1 MTNETIDQTTTP
13 DQTLNQTDFVPQ
25 RFINNLQAAF
35 IKVDNAVASFDPDQK
50 PIVDKNDRDNRQAF
64 EKISQLREEYANKA
78 IKNPTKKNQYFSD
91 FINKSNDLINKDNLI
106 AVDSSV
112 DSFKKFGDQ
121 RYQIFTSWVSL
132 QKDPSKINTQQIQN
146 FMENIIQPP
155 ISDDKEK
162 AEFLRSAKQ
171 SFAGIIIGN
180 QIRSDEKFMGVF
192 DEFLK
197 ARQEAE
203 KNAEPTGG
211 DWLDI
216 FLSFVFNKKQSSDL
230 KETLHQE
237 PRPDFEQ
244 NIATTTTDIQ
254 GLPPEARDLLDE
266 RGNFSKFTLGDMEML
281 DVEGVADKDPNYKFN
296 QLLIHNNALSSV
308 LMGSHSGIEPEKV
321 SLLYGDNG
329 GPEARHDWN
338 ATVGYKNQ
346 QGSNVATLIN
356 AHLNNGSGLVIAGNE
371 NGIKNPSFYLYK
383 QDQLTGLKQALSQ
396 EEIQNKVDFMEFLAQ
411 NNAKLDNLSEKEKE
425 KFQTEIGNFQK
436 DRKAY
441 LDALGSD
448 HIAFVSKKD
457 PKHLALVTEFGNGEV
472 SYTLKDYGKKQDKAL
487 DGETKTTLQGSL
499 KYDGVMFVD
508 YSNFKYTNVSKSPD
522 KGLGAT
528 NGVSHLEANFSKV
541 AVFNLPNLNNLAITN
556 YIRRDLEDKLWAKG
570 LSPQE
575 ANKLIKDF
583 LNSNKELVG
592 KVSNFNK
599 AVAEAKNTGNYDEV
613 KKAQKDLEKSLR
625 KRESLEKEVAK
636 KLESR
641 NDNKNRMEAKAQA
654 NSQKDKIFALINK
667 EASKEA
673 RAAAFDPNL
682 KGVRSELSDKLEN
695 INKNLK
701 DFGKSFDELKNGKNN
716 DFSKAEETLKALKD
730 SVKDLGINPEWIS
743 KIENLNA
750 ALNDFKNGKN
760 KDFSKVT
767 QAKSDLENSIKDV
780 IINQKITDKVDN
792 LNQAVSETKLTG
804 NFSKVE
810 QALAE
815 LKNLSLDLGKNSDLQ
830 FVRDGVRG
838 TLVGNGLSKTEAT
851 TLTKN
856 FSDIRKELSEKLFG
870 KSNNNN
876 NGLKNN
882 EEPIYAQVNK
892 KKAGQATSPEEPIY
906 AQVARKMSVKIDQL
920 NEAASAINRKIDRIN
935 KIASAGKGV
944 GGFSGAGQSAS
955 PEEPIYAQVAKK
967 VSAKIDQLNE
977 SASAIN
983 RKIDRINKIASAGK
997 GVGGFSGAGQSASP
1011 EEPIYAQVAKKVRA
1025 KIDQLN
1031 ESASAINRKMD
1042 RINKIASAGKG
1053 VGGFRGAGQSASPE
1067 EPIYA
1072 QVAKKVRAKIDQL
1085 NESAS
1090 AINRK
1095 MDRINK
1101 IASAGKG
1108 VGGFSGAGQSASPEE
1123 PLYAQVAKKVRAK
1136 IDQLNESA
1144 SAINRKIDRINKI
1157 ASAGKG
1163 VGGFRGAGQSASPE
1177 EPIYAQVAKKVSAKI
1192 DQLNESASAINRK
1205 MDRINKIAS
1214 AGKGVG
1220 GFSGAGQS
1228 ASPEEPLYAQ
1238 VAKKV
1243 SAKIDQLN
1251 ESASAIN
1258 RKIDR
1263 INKIA
1268 SAGKGVGGFSGA
1280 GQSASPEEPLY
1291 AQVAKKV
1298 RAKIDQLNES
1308 ASAINRK
1315 MDRINKIASA
1325 GKGVGGFRGAG
1336 QSASPEEPLYAQV
1349 AKKVSAKID
1358 QLNESASAINRK
1370 IDRINKIASAG
1381 KGVGGFRGAGQS
1393 ASPEEPLYAQVAKKV
1408 RAKID
1413 QLNESASAIN
1423 RKIDR
1428 INKIASAGKGVGG
1441 FRGAGQSASPE
1452 EPLYAQVAKKVRA
1465 KIDQLNE
1472 SASAINRKID
1482 RINKIASAG
1491 KGVGGFSGAGQSASP
1506 EEPLYAQVAKKVRA
1520 KIDQLNESASAINRK
1535 MDRINKIASAGKGV
1549 GGFRGAGQ
1557 SASPEEPLYAQVA
1570 KKVSAKIDQLNESAS
1585 AINRKMDRINK
1596 IASAGKGVGGFRGAG
1611 QSASPEE
1618 PIYAQVA
1625 KKVSAKIDQ
1634 LNESASAINRKMDR
1648 INKIASAGKGVGGF
1662 RGAGQSASP
1671 EEPLYAQV
1679 AKKVSAK
1686 IDQLNESASAINRK
1700 IDRIN
1705 KIASA
1710 GKGVGGF
1717 SGAGQSASPEEPI
1730 YAQVAKKVSAKI
1742 DQLNESASA
1751 INRKIDRINKI
1762 ASAGKGVGGF
1772 SGAGQSASPE
1782 PIYATID
1789 FDEANQAGFSLRR
1802 SAAVNDLSK
1811 VGLSREQELT
1821 RRIGDLN
1828 QAVSEAK
1835 AGHFDKLEQ
1844 KIDELKDST
1853 KKNALKLWVESAKQV
1868 PTGLQAKLDNYAT
1881 NSHTRINS
1889 NVQSG
1894 TINEKATGM
1903 LTQKN
1908 PEWLKLVNDK
1918 IVAHN
1923 VGSAHLSEYDK
1934 IGFNQKNMKDY
1945 SDSFKFSTKLNNA
1958 VKDIKSSFVQF
1969 LTNTFST
1976 GSYSLMK
1983 ANVEHGVKNTTKGG
1997 FQKS

>member
-1 MTNETIDQTTTP
+1 MTNETIDQTRTP
-13 DQTLNQTDFVPQ
+13 DQTPNQTDFVPQ
-25 RFINNLQAAF
+25 RFINNLQVAF
-35 IKVDNAVASFDPDQK
+35 LKVDSAVASFDPDQK

-112 DSFKKFGDQ
+112 ESFKKFGDQ

-132 QKDPSKINTQQIQN
+132 QKDPSQINTRQIRN

-192 DEFLK
+192 DESLK

-203 KNAEPTGG
+203 KNAEPAGG

-230 KETLHQE
+230 KETLNQE

-244 NIATTTTDIQ
+244 NLATTTTDIQ

-266 RGNFSKFTLGDMEML
+266 RGNFFKFTLGDVEML

-308 LMGSHSGIEPEKV
+308 LMGGHSNIEPEKV

-356 AHLNNGSGLVIAGNE
+356 AHLNNGNGLIIAGNE
-371 NGIKNPSFYLYK
+371 DGIKNPSFYLYK
-383 QDQLTGLKQALSQ
+383 EDQLTGLKQALSQ
-396 EEIQNKVDFMEFLAQ
+396 EEIQNKVNFMEFLAK

-425 KFQTEIGNFQK
+425 KFQTEIENFQK

-441 LDALGSD
+441 LDALGND

-457 PKHLALVTEFGNGEV
+457 PKHLALVTEFGNGEL

-499 KYDGVMFVD
+499 KYDGVMFVN
-508 YSNFKYTNVSKSPD
+508 YSNFKYTNASKSPNR
-522 KGLGAT
+522 GLGAT
-528 NGVSHLEANFSKV
+528 NGVSHLEANLSKV

-575 ANKLIKDF
+575 ASKLIKDF
-583 LNSNKELVG
+583 LNSNKEMVG

-625 KRESLEKEVAK
+625 KREHLEKEVAK

-654 NSQKDKIFALINK
+654 NSQKDKIFALINQ

-804 NFSKVE
+804 DFSKVE

-830 FVRDGVRG
+830 SVKNSVNG

-856 FSDIRKELSEKLFG
+856 FSDIRKELNEKLFG
-870 KSNNNN
+870 NSNNNN
-876 NGLKNN
+876 NGLKN
-882 EEPIYAQVNK
+882 EPIYAKVNK
-892 KKAGQATSPEEPIY
+892 KKAGQATSPEESIY
-906 AQVARKMSVKIDQL
+906 AQVAKKVSAKIDQF

-944 GGFSGAGQSAS
+944 GGFSGAG
-955 PEEPIYAQVAKK
+955 
-967 VSAKIDQLNE
+967 
-977 SASAIN
+977 
-983 RKIDRINKIASAGK
+983 R
-997 GVGGFSGAGQSASP
+997 
-1011 EEPIYAQVAKKVRA
+1011 
-1025 KIDQLN
+1025 
-1031 ESASAINRKMD
+1031 
-1042 RINKIASAGKG
+1042 
-1053 VGGFRGAGQSASPE
+1053 
-1067 EPIYA
+1067 
-1072 QVAKKVRAKIDQL
+1072 
-1085 NESAS
+1085 
-1090 AINRK
+1090 
-1095 MDRINK
+1095 
-1101 IASAGKG
+1101 
-1108 VGGFSGAGQSASPEE
+1108 
-1123 PLYAQVAKKVRAK
+1123 
-1136 IDQLNESA
+1136 
-1144 SAINRKIDRINKI
+1144 
-1157 ASAGKG
+1157 
-1163 VGGFRGAGQSASPE
+1163 
-1177 EPIYAQVAKKVSAKI
+1177 
-1192 DQLNESASAINRK
+1192 
-1205 MDRINKIAS
+1205 
-1214 AGKGVG
+1214 
-1220 GFSGAGQS
+1220 
-1228 ASPEEPLYAQ
+1228 
-1238 VAKKV
+1238 
-1243 SAKIDQLN
+1243 
-1251 ESASAIN
+1251 
-1258 RKIDR
+1258 
-1263 INKIA
+1263 
-1268 SAGKGVGGFSGA
+1268 
-1280 GQSASPEEPLY
+1280 
-1291 AQVAKKV
+1291 
-1298 RAKIDQLNES
+1298 
-1308 ASAINRK
+1308 
-1315 MDRINKIASA
+1315 
-1325 GKGVGGFRGAG
+1325 
-1336 QSASPEEPLYAQV
+1336 
-1349 AKKVSAKID
+1349 
-1358 QLNESASAINRK
+1358 
-1370 IDRINKIASAG
+1370 
-1381 KGVGGFRGAGQS
+1381 
-1393 ASPEEPLYAQVAKKV
+1393 
-1408 RAKID
+1408 
-1413 QLNESASAIN
+1413 
-1423 RKIDR
+1423 
-1428 INKIASAGKGVGG
+1428 
-1441 FRGAGQSASPE
+1441 
-1452 EPLYAQVAKKVRA
+1452 
-1465 KIDQLNE
+1465 
-1472 SASAINRKID
+1472 
-1482 RINKIASAG
+1482 
-1491 KGVGGFSGAGQSASP
+1491 
-1506 EEPLYAQVAKKVRA
+1506 
-1520 KIDQLNESASAINRK
+1520 
-1535 MDRINKIASAGKGV
+1535 
-1549 GGFRGAGQ
+1549 
-1557 SASPEEPLYAQVA
+1557 
-1570 KKVSAKIDQLNESAS
+1570 
-1585 AINRKMDRINK
+1585 
-1596 IASAGKGVGGFRGAG
+1596 
-1611 QSASPEE
+1611 
-1618 PIYAQVA
+1618 
-1625 KKVSAKIDQ
+1625 
-1634 LNESASAINRKMDR
+1634 
-1648 INKIASAGKGVGGF
+1648 
-1662 RGAGQSASP
+1662 
-1671 EEPLYAQV
+1671 
-1679 AKKVSAK
+1679 
-1686 IDQLNESASAINRK
+1686 
-1700 IDRIN
+1700 
-1705 KIASA
+1705 
-1710 GKGVGGF
+1710 
-1717 SGAGQSASPEEPI
+1717 
-1730 YAQVAKKVSAKI
+1730 
-1742 DQLNESASA
+1742 
-1751 INRKIDRINKI
+1751 
-1762 ASAGKGVGGF
+1762 
-1772 SGAGQSASPE
+1772 SASPE

-1789 FDEANQAGFSLRR
+1789 FDEANQAGFPLMR
-1802 SAAVNDLSK
+1802 STAVNDLSK
-1811 VGLSREQELT
+1811 VGLSREEELT

-1835 AGHFDKLEQ
+1835 TGHFGNLEQ

-1868 PTGLQAKLDNYAT
+1868 PTGLQAKLDNYTT

-1889 NVQSG
+1889 NVQDG

-1983 ANVEHGVKNTTKGG
+1983 ANVEHGVKNTTKSG

>member
-13 DQTLNQTDFVPQ
+13 DQTPNPTDFVPQ
-25 RFINNLQAAF
+25 RFINNLQVAF
-35 IKVDNAVASFDPDQK
+35 LKVDNAVASYDPDQK

-132 QKDPSKINTQQIQN
+132 QKDPSKINTQTIRN

-180 QIRSDEKFMGVF
+180 QIRSDQKFMGVF

-197 ARQEAE
+197 ERQEAE
-203 KNAEPTGG
+203 KNAEPAGG

-244 NIATTTTDIQ
+244 NLATTTTDIQ

-308 LMGSHSGIEPEKV
+308 LMGGHSSIEPEKV

-383 QDQLTGLKQALSQ
+383 EDQLTGLKQAMSQ
-396 EEIQNKVDFMEFLAQ
+396 EEIQNKVDFMEFLAR
-411 NNAKLDNLSEKEKE
+411 NNARLDNLSEKEKE
-425 KFQTEIGNFQK
+425 KFQTEIENFQK

-441 LDALGSD
+441 LDALGND
-448 HIAFVSKKD
+448 HVAFVSKKD
-457 PKHLALVTEFGNGEV
+457 QKHLALVTEFGNGEV

-487 DGETKTTLQGSL
+487 DGEVKTTLQGSL
-499 KYDGVMFVD
+499 KYDGVMFVN
-508 YSNFKYTNVSKSPD
+508 YSNFKYTNASKSPD
-522 KGLGAT
+522 KGVGAT

-556 YIRRDLEDKLWAKG
+556 HIRRDLEDKLWAKG

-575 ANKLIKDF
+575 ASKLIKDF
-583 LNSNKELVG
+583 LNSNKEMVG
-592 KVSNFNK
+592 KVANFNQ

-625 KRESLEKEVAK
+625 KREHLEKEVAK

-673 RAAAFDPNL
+673 RVAAFDTNL
-682 KGVRSELSDKLEN
+682 KGIRSELSDKLEN

-760 KDFSKVT
+760 NDFSKVT

-804 NFSKVE
+804 DFSKVE

-815 LKNLSLDLGKNSDLQ
+815 LKSLSLDQKNESFNVGKNSDLQ
-830 FVRDGVRG
+830 FVRDSVRG

-851 TLTKN
+851 KLSKN

-870 KSNNNN
+870 KSNS

-892 KKAGQATSPEEPIY
+892 KKAGQA
-906 AQVARKMSVKIDQL
+906 
-920 NEAASAINRKIDRIN
+920 
-935 KIASAGKGV
+935 
-944 GGFSGAGQSAS
+944 AS

-977 SASAIN
+977 ATSAIN
-983 RKIDRINKIASAGK
+983 RKIDRINRIASAGK
-997 GVGGFSGAGQSASP
+997 GVGGFSGAGRSASP
-1011 EEPIYAQVAKKVRA
+1011 E
-1025 KIDQLN
+1025 
-1031 ESASAINRKMD
+1031 
-1042 RINKIASAGKG
+1042 
-1053 VGGFRGAGQSASPE
+1053 
-1067 EPIYA
+1067 
-1072 QVAKKVRAKIDQL
+1072 
-1085 NESAS
+1085 
-1090 AINRK
+1090 
-1095 MDRINK
+1095 
-1101 IASAGKG
+1101 
-1108 VGGFSGAGQSASPEE
+1108 
-1123 PLYAQVAKKVRAK
+1123 
-1136 IDQLNESA
+1136 
-1144 SAINRKIDRINKI
+1144 
-1157 ASAGKG
+1157 
-1163 VGGFRGAGQSASPE
+1163 
-1177 EPIYAQVAKKVSAKI
+1177 
-1192 DQLNESASAINRK
+1192 
-1205 MDRINKIAS
+1205 
-1214 AGKGVG
+1214 
-1220 GFSGAGQS
+1220 
-1228 ASPEEPLYAQ
+1228 
-1238 VAKKV
+1238 
-1243 SAKIDQLN
+1243 
-1251 ESASAIN
+1251 
-1258 RKIDR
+1258 
-1263 INKIA
+1263 
-1268 SAGKGVGGFSGA
+1268 
-1280 GQSASPEEPLY
+1280 
-1291 AQVAKKV
+1291 
-1298 RAKIDQLNES
+1298 
-1308 ASAINRK
+1308 
-1315 MDRINKIASA
+1315 
-1325 GKGVGGFRGAG
+1325 
-1336 QSASPEEPLYAQV
+1336 
-1349 AKKVSAKID
+1349 
-1358 QLNESASAINRK
+1358 
-1370 IDRINKIASAG
+1370 
-1381 KGVGGFRGAGQS
+1381 
-1393 ASPEEPLYAQVAKKV
+1393 
-1408 RAKID
+1408 
-1413 QLNESASAIN
+1413 
-1423 RKIDR
+1423 
-1428 INKIASAGKGVGG
+1428 
-1441 FRGAGQSASPE
+1441 
-1452 EPLYAQVAKKVRA
+1452 
-1465 KIDQLNE
+1465 
-1472 SASAINRKID
+1472 
-1482 RINKIASAG
+1482 
-1491 KGVGGFSGAGQSASP
+1491 
-1506 EEPLYAQVAKKVRA
+1506 
-1520 KIDQLNESASAINRK
+1520 
-1535 MDRINKIASAGKGV
+1535 
-1549 GGFRGAGQ
+1549 
-1557 SASPEEPLYAQVA
+1557 
-1570 KKVSAKIDQLNESAS
+1570 
-1585 AINRKMDRINK
+1585 
-1596 IASAGKGVGGFRGAG
+1596 
-1611 QSASPEE
+1611 
-1618 PIYAQVA
+1618 
-1625 KKVSAKIDQ
+1625 
-1634 LNESASAINRKMDR
+1634 
-1648 INKIASAGKGVGGF
+1648 
-1662 RGAGQSASP
+1662 
-1671 EEPLYAQV
+1671 
-1679 AKKVSAK
+1679 
-1686 IDQLNESASAINRK
+1686 
-1700 IDRIN
+1700 
-1705 KIASA
+1705 
-1710 GKGVGGF
+1710 
-1717 SGAGQSASPEEPI
+1717 
-1730 YAQVAKKVSAKI
+1730 
-1742 DQLNESASA
+1742 
-1751 INRKIDRINKI
+1751 
-1762 ASAGKGVGGF
+1762 
-1772 SGAGQSASPE
+1772 E

-1802 SAAVNDLSK
+1802 STAVNDLSK

-1821 RRIGDLN
+1821 RRIGDLS

-1835 AGHFDKLEQ
+1835 IGRFGKLEQ

-1853 KKNALKLWVESAKQV
+1853 KKNALKLYAESAKQV

-1889 NVQSG
+1889 NVKNG
-1894 TINEKATGM
+1894 TINDKATGM

-1918 IVAHN
+1918 VVAHN
-1923 VGSAHLSEYDK
+1923 VGSAPLSEYDK

-1976 GSYSLMK
+1976 GAYSLAK
-1983 ANVEHGVKNTTKGG
+1983 ANAELGVKNINTKSG

>member
-13 DQTLNQTDFVPQ
+13 DQTLNPTDFVPQ
-25 RFINNLQAAF
+25 RFINNLQVAF
-35 IKVDNAVASFDPDQK
+35 LKVDSAVASYDPDQK

-78 IKNPTKKNQYFSD
+78 IKNPAKKNQYFSD

-106 AVDSSV
+106 AVNSSV

-132 QKDPSKINTQQIQN
+132 QKDPSQINTQRIRN

-180 QIRSDEKFMGVF
+180 QIRSDQKFMGVF
-192 DEFLK
+192 DESLK
-197 ARQEAE
+197 ERQEAE
-203 KNAEPTGG
+203 KNAEPAGG

-244 NIATTTTDIQ
+244 NLATTTTDIQ

-308 LMGSHSGIEPEKV
+308 LMGGHSSIEPEKV

-329 GPEARHDWN
+329 DPEARHDWN

-356 AHLNNGSGLVIAGNE
+356 AHLNNGSGLIIAGNE
-371 NGIKNPSFYLYK
+371 DGIKNPSFYLYK
-383 QDQLTGLKQALSQ
+383 EDQLTGLKQAMSQ
-396 EEIQNKVDFMEFLAQ
+396 EEIQNKVDFMEFLAR
-411 NNAKLDNLSEKEKE
+411 NNAKLDNLSEKEKG

-441 LDALGSD
+441 LDALGND
-448 HIAFVSKKD
+448 HVAFVSKKD
-457 PKHLALVTEFGNGEV
+457 NKHLALVTEFGNGEV

-487 DGETKTTLQGSL
+487 DGEVKTTLQGSL

-508 YSNFKYTNVSKSPD
+508 YSNFKYTNASKSPD
-522 KGLGAT
+522 KGVGAT

-592 KVSNFNK
+592 KVSNFNQ

-625 KRESLEKEVAK
+625 KREHLEKEVAK

-682 KGVRSELSDKLEN
+682 KGIRSELSDKLEN

-701 DFGKSFDELKNGKNN
+701 DFGKSFDELKNGTNK
-716 DFSKAEETLKALKD
+716 DFSKAEEMLKALKD

-760 KDFSKVT
+760 NDFSKVT

-780 IINQKITDKVDN
+780 IINQKITDKVEN

-804 NFSKVE
+804 DFSKVE

-815 LKNLSLDLGKNSDLQ
+815 LKNLSLDQKNESFNVGKNSDLQ
-830 FVRDGVRG
+830 KSVKNGVNG

-851 TLTKN
+851 NLTKN
-856 FSDIRKELSEKLFG
+856 FSDIRKELNEKLFG
-870 KSNNNN
+870 NSNNNN

-882 EEPIYAQVNK
+882 TEPIYAQVNK
-892 KKAGQATSPEEPIY
+892 KKTGQVASPEEPIY
-906 AQVARKMSVKIDQL
+906 AQVAKKVSAKIDQF
-920 NEAASAINRKIDRIN
+920 NEATSAINRKIDRIN

-944 GGFSGAGQSAS
+944 GGFSGAG
-955 PEEPIYAQVAKK
+955 
-967 VSAKIDQLNE
+967 
-977 SASAIN
+977 
-983 RKIDRINKIASAGK
+983 R
-997 GVGGFSGAGQSASP
+997 
-1011 EEPIYAQVAKKVRA
+1011 
-1025 KIDQLN
+1025 
-1031 ESASAINRKMD
+1031 
-1042 RINKIASAGKG
+1042 
-1053 VGGFRGAGQSASPE
+1053 
-1067 EPIYA
+1067 
-1072 QVAKKVRAKIDQL
+1072 
-1085 NESAS
+1085 
-1090 AINRK
+1090 
-1095 MDRINK
+1095 
-1101 IASAGKG
+1101 
-1108 VGGFSGAGQSASPEE
+1108 
-1123 PLYAQVAKKVRAK
+1123 
-1136 IDQLNESA
+1136 
-1144 SAINRKIDRINKI
+1144 
-1157 ASAGKG
+1157 
-1163 VGGFRGAGQSASPE
+1163 
-1177 EPIYAQVAKKVSAKI
+1177 
-1192 DQLNESASAINRK
+1192 
-1205 MDRINKIAS
+1205 
-1214 AGKGVG
+1214 
-1220 GFSGAGQS
+1220 
-1228 ASPEEPLYAQ
+1228 
-1238 VAKKV
+1238 
-1243 SAKIDQLN
+1243 
-1251 ESASAIN
+1251 
-1258 RKIDR
+1258 
-1263 INKIA
+1263 
-1268 SAGKGVGGFSGA
+1268 
-1280 GQSASPEEPLY
+1280 
-1291 AQVAKKV
+1291 
-1298 RAKIDQLNES
+1298 
-1308 ASAINRK
+1308 
-1315 MDRINKIASA
+1315 
-1325 GKGVGGFRGAG
+1325 
-1336 QSASPEEPLYAQV
+1336 
-1349 AKKVSAKID
+1349 
-1358 QLNESASAINRK
+1358 
-1370 IDRINKIASAG
+1370 
-1381 KGVGGFRGAGQS
+1381 
-1393 ASPEEPLYAQVAKKV
+1393 
-1408 RAKID
+1408 
-1413 QLNESASAIN
+1413 
-1423 RKIDR
+1423 
-1428 INKIASAGKGVGG
+1428 
-1441 FRGAGQSASPE
+1441 
-1452 EPLYAQVAKKVRA
+1452 
-1465 KIDQLNE
+1465 
-1472 SASAINRKID
+1472 
-1482 RINKIASAG
+1482 
-1491 KGVGGFSGAGQSASP
+1491 
-1506 EEPLYAQVAKKVRA
+1506 
-1520 KIDQLNESASAINRK
+1520 
-1535 MDRINKIASAGKGV
+1535 
-1549 GGFRGAGQ
+1549 
-1557 SASPEEPLYAQVA
+1557 
-1570 KKVSAKIDQLNESAS
+1570 
-1585 AINRKMDRINK
+1585 
-1596 IASAGKGVGGFRGAG
+1596 
-1611 QSASPEE
+1611 
-1618 PIYAQVA
+1618 
-1625 KKVSAKIDQ
+1625 
-1634 LNESASAINRKMDR
+1634 
-1648 INKIASAGKGVGGF
+1648 
-1662 RGAGQSASP
+1662 
-1671 EEPLYAQV
+1671 
-1679 AKKVSAK
+1679 
-1686 IDQLNESASAINRK
+1686 
-1700 IDRIN
+1700 
-1705 KIASA
+1705 
-1710 GKGVGGF
+1710 
-1717 SGAGQSASPEEPI
+1717 
-1730 YAQVAKKVSAKI
+1730 
-1742 DQLNESASA
+1742 
-1751 INRKIDRINKI
+1751 
-1762 ASAGKGVGGF
+1762 
-1772 SGAGQSASPE
+1772 SASPE

-1789 FDEANQAGFSLRR
+1789 FDEANQAGFPLKRY
-1802 SAAVNDLSK
+1802 AGVNDLSK

-1835 AGHFDKLEQ
+1835 TGHFGNLEQ

-1889 NVQSG
+1889 NIQNG
-1894 TINEKATGM
+1894 TINERATGM

-1945 SDSFKFSTKLNNA
+1945 SDSFKFSIKLNNA

-1976 GSYSLMK
+1976 GSYNLMK
-1983 ANVEHGVKNTTKGG
+1983 ANAELGVKNINTKSG

>member
-13 DQTLNQTDFVPQ
+13 DQTLNPTDFVPQ
-25 RFINNLQAAF
+25 RFINNLQVAF
-35 IKVDNAVASFDPDQK
+35 LKVDSAVALFDPDQK

-132 QKDPSKINTQQIQN
+132 QKDPSKINTQQIRN

-192 DEFLK
+192 DESLK
-197 ARQEAE
+197 ERQEAE
-203 KNAEPTGG
+203 KNAEPAGG

-281 DVEGVADKDPNYKFN
+281 DVEGVADNDPNYKFN

-308 LMGSHSGIEPEKV
+308 LMGSHSNIEPEKV

-346 QGSNVATLIN
+346 QGNNVATLIN
-356 AHLNNGSGLVIAGNE
+356 AHLRNGSGLVIAGNE
-371 NGIKNPSFYLYK
+371 DGIKNPSFYLYK

-411 NNAKLDNLSEKEKE
+411 NNAKLDDLSKEEKE
-425 KFQTEIGNFQK
+425 KFQTEIENFQK

-441 LDALGSD
+441 LDALGND

-457 PKHLALVTEFGNGEV
+457 PKHLALVTEFGNGEL

-487 DGETKTTLQGSL
+487 DGETKTTLQGNL
-499 KYDGVMFVD
+499 KYDGVMFVN
-508 YSNFKYTNVSKSPD
+508 YSNFKYTNASKSPD
-522 KGLGAT
+522 KGVGTT
-528 NGVSHLEANFSKV
+528 NGVSHLEANLSKV

-556 YIRRDLEDKLWAKG
+556 YIRRDLEDKLRAKG

-592 KVSNFNK
+592 KVSNLNK

-613 KKAQKDLEKSLR
+613 KKAQKDLEKSIR
-625 KRESLEKEVAK
+625 KREHLEKEVAK
-636 KLESR
+636 NLESR

-654 NSQKDKIFALINK
+654 NSQKDKIFVLINQ

-682 KGVRSELSDKLEN
+682 KGIRSELSDKLEN

-701 DFGKSFDELKNGKNN
+701 DFNKSFDELKNGNNN

-767 QAKSDLENSIKDV
+767 QAKSDFENSIKDV
-780 IINQKITDKVDN
+780 SINQKITDKVDN
-792 LNQAVSETKLTG
+792 LNQAVSEAKLTG
-804 NFSKVE
+804 DFSKVE
-810 QALAE
+810 QVLAE
-815 LKNLSLDLGKNSDLQ
+815 LKNLSLDQIGKNSDLQ
-830 FVRDGVRG
+830 SVRDSVRG

-851 TLTKN
+851 KLSKN
-856 FSDIRKELSEKLFG
+856 FSDIRKELNEKLFG
-870 KSNNNN
+870 NSNNNN

-892 KKAGQATSPEEPIY
+892 KKTGQAAGPEEPIY
-906 AQVARKMSVKIDQL
+906 AQV
-920 NEAASAINRKIDRIN
+920 N
-935 KIASAGKGV
+935 KKK
-944 GGFSGAGQSAS
+944 AGQAAS
-955 PEEPIYAQVAKK
+955 PEEPIYTQVAKK
-967 VSAKIDQLNE
+967 VNARIDRLNKIASTINGKIDQLN
-977 SASAIN
+977 
-983 RKIDRINKIASAGK
+983 RT
-997 GVGGFSGAGQSASP
+997 
-1011 EEPIYAQVAKKVRA
+1011 
-1025 KIDQLN
+1025 
-1031 ESASAINRKMD
+1031 
-1042 RINKIASAGKG
+1042 
-1053 VGGFRGAGQSASPE
+1053 
-1067 EPIYA
+1067 
-1072 QVAKKVRAKIDQL
+1072 
-1085 NESAS
+1085 
-1090 AINRK
+1090 
-1095 MDRINK
+1095 
-1101 IASAGKG
+1101 
-1108 VGGFSGAGQSASPEE
+1108 
-1123 PLYAQVAKKVRAK
+1123 
-1136 IDQLNESA
+1136 
-1144 SAINRKIDRINKI
+1144 
-1157 ASAGKG
+1157 
-1163 VGGFRGAGQSASPE
+1163 
-1177 EPIYAQVAKKVSAKI
+1177 
-1192 DQLNESASAINRK
+1192 
-1205 MDRINKIAS
+1205 
-1214 AGKGVG
+1214 
-1220 GFSGAGQS
+1220 
-1228 ASPEEPLYAQ
+1228 
-1238 VAKKV
+1238 
-1243 SAKIDQLN
+1243 
-1251 ESASAIN
+1251 
-1258 RKIDR
+1258 
-1263 INKIA
+1263 
-1268 SAGKGVGGFSGA
+1268 
-1280 GQSASPEEPLY
+1280 
-1291 AQVAKKV
+1291 
-1298 RAKIDQLNES
+1298 
-1308 ASAINRK
+1308 
-1315 MDRINKIASA
+1315 
-1325 GKGVGGFRGAG
+1325 
-1336 QSASPEEPLYAQV
+1336 
-1349 AKKVSAKID
+1349 
-1358 QLNESASAINRK
+1358 
-1370 IDRINKIASAG
+1370 
-1381 KGVGGFRGAGQS
+1381 
-1393 ASPEEPLYAQVAKKV
+1393 
-1408 RAKID
+1408 
-1413 QLNESASAIN
+1413 
-1423 RKIDR
+1423 
-1428 INKIASAGKGVGG
+1428 
-1441 FRGAGQSASPE
+1441 
-1452 EPLYAQVAKKVRA
+1452 
-1465 KIDQLNE
+1465 
-1472 SASAINRKID
+1472 
-1482 RINKIASAG
+1482 
-1491 KGVGGFSGAGQSASP
+1491 
-1506 EEPLYAQVAKKVRA
+1506 
-1520 KIDQLNESASAINRK
+1520 
-1535 MDRINKIASAGKGV
+1535 
-1549 GGFRGAGQ
+1549 
-1557 SASPEEPLYAQVA
+1557 
-1570 KKVSAKIDQLNESAS
+1570 
-1585 AINRKMDRINK
+1585 
-1596 IASAGKGVGGFRGAG
+1596 
-1611 QSASPEE
+1611 
-1618 PIYAQVA
+1618 
-1625 KKVSAKIDQ
+1625 
-1634 LNESASAINRKMDR
+1634 
-1648 INKIASAGKGVGGF
+1648 
-1662 RGAGQSASP
+1662 
-1671 EEPLYAQV
+1671 
-1679 AKKVSAK
+1679 
-1686 IDQLNESASAINRK
+1686 
-1700 IDRIN
+1700 
-1705 KIASA
+1705 
-1710 GKGVGGF
+1710 
-1717 SGAGQSASPEEPI
+1717 
-1730 YAQVAKKVSAKI
+1730 
-1742 DQLNESASA
+1742 
-1751 INRKIDRINKI
+1751 

-1789 FDEANQAGFSLRR
+1789 FDEANQAGFPLRKY
-1802 SAAVNDLSK
+1802 AGVDDLSK

-1828 QAVSEAK
+1828 QAVSKAK
-1835 AGHFDKLEQ
+1835 TGHFDNLEQ

-1853 KKNALKLWVESAKQV
+1853 KKNAVSLWVESAKQV

-1889 NVQSG
+1889 NVKNG
-1894 TINEKATGM
+1894 AVNEKATGM

-1923 VGSAHLSEYDK
+1923 VGSIPLSDYDK

-1969 LTNTFST
+1969 LTNTFSQ
-1976 GSYSLMK
+1976 GSYSLAK
-1983 ANVEHGVKNTTKGG
+1983 ANAELGVKNINTKSG

>member
-13 DQTLNQTDFVPQ
+13 DQTLNPTDFVPQ
-25 RFINNLQAAF
+25 RFINNLQVAF
-35 IKVDNAVASFDPDQK
+35 LKVDSAVASFDPDQK
-50 PIVDKNDRDNRQAF
+50 PIVDKNDKDNRQAF

-78 IKNPTKKNQYFSD
+78 IKNPAKKNQYFSD

-132 QKDPSKINTQQIQN
+132 QKDPSEINTRQIRN

-180 QIRSDEKFMGVF
+180 QIRSDQKFMGVF
-192 DEFLK
+192 DESLK
-197 ARQEAE
+197 ERQEAE
-203 KNAEPTGG
+203 KNAEPAG
-211 DWLDI
+211 DWFDI

-308 LMGSHSGIEPEKV
+308 LMGGHSSIEPEKV

-329 GPEARHDWN
+329 GPESRHDWN
-338 ATVGYKNQ
+338 ATVGYKDQ

-356 AHLNNGSGLVIAGNE
+356 AHLNNGSGLIIAGNE
-371 NGIKNPSFYLYK
+371 DGIKNPSFYLYK
-383 QDQLTGLKQALSQ
+383 EDQLTGLKQAMSQ

-425 KFQTEIGNFQK
+425 KFQTEIEYFQK

-441 LDALGSD
+441 LDALGND

-487 DGETKTTLQGSL
+487 DGEVKTTLQGSL

-508 YSNFKYTNVSKSPD
+508 YSNFKYTNASKSPD
-522 KGLGAT
+522 KGVSTT

-570 LSPQE
+570 LSSQE

-583 LNSNKELVG
+583 LNSNKEMVG

-625 KRESLEKEVAK
+625 KREHLEKEVAK

-654 NSQKDKIFALINK
+654 NSQKDKIFALINQ

-716 DFSKAEETLKALKD
+716 DFSKAEETLKTLKD

-780 IINQKITDKVDN
+780 IINQKITDKVEN

-804 NFSKVE
+804 DFSKVE
-810 QALAE
+810 QVLAE
-815 LKNLSLDLGKNSDLQ
+815 LKSLSLDQKNESFNVGKNSDLQ
-830 FVRDGVRG
+830 SVRDSVRG

-851 TLTKN
+851 KLSKN

-870 KSNNNN
+870 KSNS

-892 KKAGQATSPEEPIY
+892 KKAGQVASPEEPIY
-906 AQVARKMSVKIDQL
+906 AQVAKKVSAKIDQL
-920 NEAASAINRKIDRIN
+920 NEATSAINRKIDRIN

-944 GGFSGAGQSAS
+944 GGFSGTG
-955 PEEPIYAQVAKK
+955 
-967 VSAKIDQLNE
+967 
-977 SASAIN
+977 
-983 RKIDRINKIASAGK
+983 R
-997 GVGGFSGAGQSASP
+997 
-1011 EEPIYAQVAKKVRA
+1011 
-1025 KIDQLN
+1025 
-1031 ESASAINRKMD
+1031 
-1042 RINKIASAGKG
+1042 
-1053 VGGFRGAGQSASPE
+1053 
-1067 EPIYA
+1067 
-1072 QVAKKVRAKIDQL
+1072 
-1085 NESAS
+1085 
-1090 AINRK
+1090 
-1095 MDRINK
+1095 
-1101 IASAGKG
+1101 
-1108 VGGFSGAGQSASPEE
+1108 
-1123 PLYAQVAKKVRAK
+1123 
-1136 IDQLNESA
+1136 
-1144 SAINRKIDRINKI
+1144 
-1157 ASAGKG
+1157 
-1163 VGGFRGAGQSASPE
+1163 
-1177 EPIYAQVAKKVSAKI
+1177 
-1192 DQLNESASAINRK
+1192 
-1205 MDRINKIAS
+1205 
-1214 AGKGVG
+1214 
-1220 GFSGAGQS
+1220 
-1228 ASPEEPLYAQ
+1228 
-1238 VAKKV
+1238 
-1243 SAKIDQLN
+1243 
-1251 ESASAIN
+1251 
-1258 RKIDR
+1258 
-1263 INKIA
+1263 
-1268 SAGKGVGGFSGA
+1268 
-1280 GQSASPEEPLY
+1280 
-1291 AQVAKKV
+1291 
-1298 RAKIDQLNES
+1298 
-1308 ASAINRK
+1308 
-1315 MDRINKIASA
+1315 
-1325 GKGVGGFRGAG
+1325 
-1336 QSASPEEPLYAQV
+1336 
-1349 AKKVSAKID
+1349 
-1358 QLNESASAINRK
+1358 
-1370 IDRINKIASAG
+1370 
-1381 KGVGGFRGAGQS
+1381 
-1393 ASPEEPLYAQVAKKV
+1393 
-1408 RAKID
+1408 
-1413 QLNESASAIN
+1413 
-1423 RKIDR
+1423 
-1428 INKIASAGKGVGG
+1428 
-1441 FRGAGQSASPE
+1441 
-1452 EPLYAQVAKKVRA
+1452 
-1465 KIDQLNE
+1465 
-1472 SASAINRKID
+1472 
-1482 RINKIASAG
+1482 
-1491 KGVGGFSGAGQSASP
+1491 
-1506 EEPLYAQVAKKVRA
+1506 
-1520 KIDQLNESASAINRK
+1520 
-1535 MDRINKIASAGKGV
+1535 
-1549 GGFRGAGQ
+1549 
-1557 SASPEEPLYAQVA
+1557 
-1570 KKVSAKIDQLNESAS
+1570 
-1585 AINRKMDRINK
+1585 
-1596 IASAGKGVGGFRGAG
+1596 
-1611 QSASPEE
+1611 
-1618 PIYAQVA
+1618 
-1625 KKVSAKIDQ
+1625 
-1634 LNESASAINRKMDR
+1634 
-1648 INKIASAGKGVGGF
+1648 
-1662 RGAGQSASP
+1662 
-1671 EEPLYAQV
+1671 
-1679 AKKVSAK
+1679 
-1686 IDQLNESASAINRK
+1686 
-1700 IDRIN
+1700 
-1705 KIASA
+1705 
-1710 GKGVGGF
+1710 
-1717 SGAGQSASPEEPI
+1717 
-1730 YAQVAKKVSAKI
+1730 
-1742 DQLNESASA
+1742 
-1751 INRKIDRINKI
+1751 
-1762 ASAGKGVGGF
+1762 
-1772 SGAGQSASPE
+1772 SASPE

-1789 FDEANQAGFSLRR
+1789 FDEANQAGFPLKRY
-1802 SAAVNDLSK
+1802 AGVNDLSK

-1835 AGHFDKLEQ
+1835 TGHFGKLEQ

-1853 KKNALKLWVESAKQV
+1853 KKNAVKLWVESAKQV

-1889 NVQSG
+1889 NVQNG
-1894 TINEKATGM
+1894 GINEKATGM

-1908 PEWLKLVNDK
+1908 PEWLKLVNNK

-1976 GSYSLMK
+1976 GAYSLAK
-1983 ANVEHGVKNTTKGG
+1983 ANAELGVKNINTKSG

>member
-13 DQTLNQTDFVPQ
+13 DQTLNPTDFVPQ
-25 RFINNLQAAF
+25 RFINNLQVAF
-35 IKVDNAVASFDPDQK
+35 LKVDNAVASFDPDQK

-78 IKNPTKKNQYFSD
+78 IKNPAKKNQYFSD

-132 QKDPSKINTQQIQN
+132 QKDPSKINTQQIRN

-180 QIRSDEKFMGVF
+180 QIRSDQKFMGVF
-192 DEFLK
+192 DESLK
-197 ARQEAE
+197 ERQEAE
-203 KNAEPTGG
+203 KNAEPAG

-244 NIATTTTDIQ
+244 NLATTTTDIQ

-308 LMGSHSGIEPEKV
+308 LMGGHSSIEPEKV

-356 AHLNNGSGLVIAGNE
+356 AHLYNGSGLVIAGNE
-371 NGIKNPSFYLYK
+371 DGIKNPSFYLYK
-383 QDQLTGLKQALSQ
+383 EDQLTGLKQAMSQ
-396 EEIQNKVDFMEFLAQ
+396 EEIQNKVDFMEFLAR

-425 KFQTEIGNFQK
+425 KFQTEIENFQK

-441 LDALGSD
+441 LDALDND
-448 HIAFVSKKD
+448 HVAFVSKKD
-457 PKHLALVTEFGNGEV
+457 NKHLALVTEFGNGEV

-508 YSNFKYTNVSKSPD
+508 YSNFKYTNASKSPD
-522 KGLGAT
+522 KGVSAT

-570 LSPQE
+570 LSSQE

-583 LNSNKELVG
+583 LNSNKELLG
-592 KVSNFNK
+592 KVSNFNQ

-625 KRESLEKEVAK
+625 KREHLEKEVTK

-641 NDNKNRMEAKAQA
+641 NDSKNRMEAKAQA

-682 KGVRSELSDKLEN
+682 KGIRSELSDKLEN

-730 SVKDLGINPEWIS
+730 SMKDLGINPEWIS

-760 KDFSKVT
+760 KDFSKVI

-792 LNQAVSETKLTG
+792 LNQAVSETRLTG
-804 NFSKVE
+804 DFSKVE

-815 LKNLSLDLGKNSDLQ
+815 LKNLSLDQKNESFNVGKNSDLQ
-830 FVRDGVRG
+830 SVRDSVRG

-851 TLTKN
+851 KLSKN
-856 FSDIRKELSEKLFG
+856 FSDIRKELNEKLFG
-870 KSNNNN
+870 KSNNNS

-892 KKAGQATSPEEPIY
+892 KKTGQ
-906 AQVARKMSVKIDQL
+906 V
-920 NEAASAINRKIDRIN
+920 
-935 KIASAGKGV
+935 
-944 GGFSGAGQSAS
+944 AS

-967 VSAKIDQLNE
+967 VSAKIDQLNK
-977 SASAIN
+977 ATSAIN

-997 GVGGFSGAGQSASP
+997 GVGNFG
-1011 EEPIYAQVAKKVRA
+1011 
-1025 KIDQLN
+1025 
-1031 ESASAINRKMD
+1031 
-1042 RINKIASAGKG
+1042 
-1053 VGGFRGAGQSASPE
+1053 
-1067 EPIYA
+1067 
-1072 QVAKKVRAKIDQL
+1072 
-1085 NESAS
+1085 
-1090 AINRK
+1090 
-1095 MDRINK
+1095 
-1101 IASAGKG
+1101 
-1108 VGGFSGAGQSASPEE
+1108 
-1123 PLYAQVAKKVRAK
+1123 
-1136 IDQLNESA
+1136 
-1144 SAINRKIDRINKI
+1144 
-1157 ASAGKG
+1157 
-1163 VGGFRGAGQSASPE
+1163 
-1177 EPIYAQVAKKVSAKI
+1177 
-1192 DQLNESASAINRK
+1192 
-1205 MDRINKIAS
+1205 
-1214 AGKGVG
+1214 
-1220 GFSGAGQS
+1220 
-1228 ASPEEPLYAQ
+1228 
-1238 VAKKV
+1238 
-1243 SAKIDQLN
+1243 
-1251 ESASAIN
+1251 
-1258 RKIDR
+1258 
-1263 INKIA
+1263 
-1268 SAGKGVGGFSGA
+1268 
-1280 GQSASPEEPLY
+1280 
-1291 AQVAKKV
+1291 
-1298 RAKIDQLNES
+1298 
-1308 ASAINRK
+1308 
-1315 MDRINKIASA
+1315 
-1325 GKGVGGFRGAG
+1325 
-1336 QSASPEEPLYAQV
+1336 
-1349 AKKVSAKID
+1349 
-1358 QLNESASAINRK
+1358 
-1370 IDRINKIASAG
+1370 
-1381 KGVGGFRGAGQS
+1381 
-1393 ASPEEPLYAQVAKKV
+1393 
-1408 RAKID
+1408 
-1413 QLNESASAIN
+1413 
-1423 RKIDR
+1423 
-1428 INKIASAGKGVGG
+1428 
-1441 FRGAGQSASPE
+1441 
-1452 EPLYAQVAKKVRA
+1452 
-1465 KIDQLNE
+1465 
-1472 SASAINRKID
+1472 
-1482 RINKIASAG
+1482 
-1491 KGVGGFSGAGQSASP
+1491 
-1506 EEPLYAQVAKKVRA
+1506 
-1520 KIDQLNESASAINRK
+1520 
-1535 MDRINKIASAGKGV
+1535 
-1549 GGFRGAGQ
+1549 
-1557 SASPEEPLYAQVA
+1557 
-1570 KKVSAKIDQLNESAS
+1570 
-1585 AINRKMDRINK
+1585 
-1596 IASAGKGVGGFRGAG
+1596 
-1611 QSASPEE
+1611 
-1618 PIYAQVA
+1618 
-1625 KKVSAKIDQ
+1625 
-1634 LNESASAINRKMDR
+1634 
-1648 INKIASAGKGVGGF
+1648 
-1662 RGAGQSASP
+1662 
-1671 EEPLYAQV
+1671 
-1679 AKKVSAK
+1679 
-1686 IDQLNESASAINRK
+1686 
-1700 IDRIN
+1700 
-1705 KIASA
+1705 
-1710 GKGVGGF
+1710 
-1717 SGAGQSASPEEPI
+1717 
-1730 YAQVAKKVSAKI
+1730 
-1742 DQLNESASA
+1742 
-1751 INRKIDRINKI
+1751 
-1762 ASAGKGVGGF
+1762 
-1772 SGAGQSASPE
+1772 GAGQSASPE

-1789 FDEANQAGFSLRR
+1789 FDEANQAGFPLRR
-1802 SAAVNDLSK
+1802 YAGVDDLSK

-1835 AGHFDKLEQ
+1835 TGHFGKLEQ

-1853 KKNALKLWVESAKQV
+1853 KKNAVKLWVESAKQV
-1868 PTGLQAKLDNYAT
+1868 PTSLQAKLDNYAT

-1889 NVQSG
+1889 NVKNG
-1894 TINEKATGM
+1894 AINEKATGM

-1923 VGSAHLSEYDK
+1923 VGSANLSEYDK

-1958 VKDIKSSFVQF
+1958 VKDIKSNFVQF

-1976 GSYSLMK
+1976 GAYSLAK
-1983 ANVEHGVKNTTKGG
+1983 ANAELGVKNTNTKGG

>member
-1 MTNETIDQTTTP
+1 MTNETIDQTTTS
-13 DQTLNQTDFVPQ
+13 DQTLNPTDFVPQ
-25 RFINNLQAAF
+25 RFINNLQVAF
-35 IKVDNAVASFDPDQK
+35 LKVDSAVASFDPDQK
-50 PIVDKNDRDNRQAF
+50 PIVDKNDKDNRQAF

-106 AVDSSV
+106 ATDSSV
-112 DSFKKFGDQ
+112 ESFKKFGDQ

-132 QKDPSKINTQQIQN
+132 QKDPSKIDTQQIRD

-192 DEFLK
+192 DESLK

-203 KNAEPTGG
+203 KNEEPAGG

-281 DVEGVADKDPNYKFN
+281 DTEGVADIDPNYKFN

-308 LMGSHSGIEPEKV
+308 LMGSHNGIEPEKV

-346 QGSNVATLIN
+346 QGNNVATLIN

-371 NGIKNPSFYLYK
+371 EGIKNPSFYLYK

-396 EEIQNKVDFMEFLAQ
+396 EEIQNKVDFMEFLAK

-441 LDALGSD
+441 LDALGND

-499 KYDGVMFVD
+499 KYDGVMFVN
-508 YSNFKYTNVSKSPD
+508 YSNFKYTNASKSPD
-522 KGLGAT
+522 KGVGTT
-528 NGVSHLEANFSKV
+528 NGVSHLEANLSKV
-541 AVFNLPNLNNLAITN
+541 AVFNLPNLNNLAITS
-556 YIRRDLEDKLWAKG
+556 YIRRDLEDKLLAKG

-592 KVSNFNK
+592 KVSNLNK

-613 KKAQKDLEKSLR
+613 KKAQKDLEKSIR
-625 KRESLEKEVAK
+625 KREHLEKEVAK

-641 NDNKNRMEAKAQA
+641 NENKNRMEAKAQA
-654 NSQKDKIFALINK
+654 NSQKDKIFALINQ

-682 KGVRSELSDKLEN
+682 KGIRSELSDKLEN

-701 DFGKSFDELKNGKNN
+701 DFNKSFDELKNGNN
-716 DFSKAEETLKALKD
+716 KDFSKAEETLKTLKD
-730 SVKDLGINPEWIS
+730 SMKDLGINPEWIS

-780 IINQKITDKVDN
+780 SINQKITDKVDN
-792 LNQAVSETKLTG
+792 LNQAVSEAKLTG
-804 NFSKVE
+804 DFSRVE
-810 QALAE
+810 QVLAE

-830 FVRDGVRG
+830 SVRDSVRG
-838 TLVGNGLSKTEAT
+838 ALVGNGLSQTEAT
-851 TLTKN
+851 KLSKN
-856 FSDIRKELSEKLFG
+856 FSEIRKELNEKLFG
-870 KSNNNN
+870 NSNNNN
-876 NGLKNN
+876 NGLKN
-882 EEPIYAQVNK
+882 EPIYAQVNK
-892 KKAGQATSPEEPIY
+892 KKAGQA
-906 AQVARKMSVKIDQL
+906 
-920 NEAASAINRKIDRIN
+920 
-935 KIASAGKGV
+935 
-944 GGFSGAGQSAS
+944 AS

-977 SASAIN
+977 ATSKIN

-997 GVGGFSGAGQSASP
+997 GVGG
-1011 EEPIYAQVAKKVRA
+1011 
-1025 KIDQLN
+1025 L
-1031 ESASAINRKMD
+1031 
-1042 RINKIASAGKG
+1042 
-1053 VGGFRGAGQSASPE
+1053 
-1067 EPIYA
+1067 
-1072 QVAKKVRAKIDQL
+1072 
-1085 NESAS
+1085 
-1090 AINRK
+1090 
-1095 MDRINK
+1095 
-1101 IASAGKG
+1101 
-1108 VGGFSGAGQSASPEE
+1108 
-1123 PLYAQVAKKVRAK
+1123 
-1136 IDQLNESA
+1136 
-1144 SAINRKIDRINKI
+1144 
-1157 ASAGKG
+1157 
-1163 VGGFRGAGQSASPE
+1163 
-1177 EPIYAQVAKKVSAKI
+1177 
-1192 DQLNESASAINRK
+1192 
-1205 MDRINKIAS
+1205 
-1214 AGKGVG
+1214 
-1220 GFSGAGQS
+1220 
-1228 ASPEEPLYAQ
+1228 
-1238 VAKKV
+1238 
-1243 SAKIDQLN
+1243 
-1251 ESASAIN
+1251 
-1258 RKIDR
+1258 
-1263 INKIA
+1263 
-1268 SAGKGVGGFSGA
+1268 
-1280 GQSASPEEPLY
+1280 
-1291 AQVAKKV
+1291 
-1298 RAKIDQLNES
+1298 
-1308 ASAINRK
+1308 
-1315 MDRINKIASA
+1315 
-1325 GKGVGGFRGAG
+1325 
-1336 QSASPEEPLYAQV
+1336 
-1349 AKKVSAKID
+1349 
-1358 QLNESASAINRK
+1358 
-1370 IDRINKIASAG
+1370 
-1381 KGVGGFRGAGQS
+1381 
-1393 ASPEEPLYAQVAKKV
+1393 
-1408 RAKID
+1408 
-1413 QLNESASAIN
+1413 
-1423 RKIDR
+1423 
-1428 INKIASAGKGVGG
+1428 
-1441 FRGAGQSASPE
+1441 
-1452 EPLYAQVAKKVRA
+1452 
-1465 KIDQLNE
+1465 
-1472 SASAINRKID
+1472 
-1482 RINKIASAG
+1482 
-1491 KGVGGFSGAGQSASP
+1491 
-1506 EEPLYAQVAKKVRA
+1506 
-1520 KIDQLNESASAINRK
+1520 
-1535 MDRINKIASAGKGV
+1535 
-1549 GGFRGAGQ
+1549 
-1557 SASPEEPLYAQVA
+1557 
-1570 KKVSAKIDQLNESAS
+1570 
-1585 AINRKMDRINK
+1585 
-1596 IASAGKGVGGFRGAG
+1596 
-1611 QSASPEE
+1611 
-1618 PIYAQVA
+1618 
-1625 KKVSAKIDQ
+1625 
-1634 LNESASAINRKMDR
+1634 
-1648 INKIASAGKGVGGF
+1648 
-1662 RGAGQSASP
+1662 
-1671 EEPLYAQV
+1671 
-1679 AKKVSAK
+1679 
-1686 IDQLNESASAINRK
+1686 
-1700 IDRIN
+1700 
-1705 KIASA
+1705 
-1710 GKGVGGF
+1710 
-1717 SGAGQSASPEEPI
+1717 
-1730 YAQVAKKVSAKI
+1730 
-1742 DQLNESASA
+1742 
-1751 INRKIDRINKI
+1751 
-1762 ASAGKGVGGF
+1762 

-1789 FDEANQAGFSLRR
+1789 FDEANQAGFPLRR

-1821 RRIGDLN
+1821 SRIGDLN

-1835 AGHFDKLEQ
+1835 TGHFGKLEQ

-1853 KKNALKLWVESAKQV
+1853 KKNAVNLWVESAKQV
-1868 PTGLQAKLDNYAT
+1868 PTSLQAKLDNYAT

-1889 NVQSG
+1889 NVKNG
-1894 TINEKATGM
+1894 AINEKATGM

-1923 VGSAHLSEYDK
+1923 VGSIPLSDYDK

-1969 LTNTFST
+1969 LTNTFSQ
-1976 GSYSLMK
+1976 GSYSLAK
-1983 ANVEHGVKNTTKGG
+1983 ANAELGVKNINTKGG

>member
-13 DQTLNQTDFVPQ
+13 DQTLNPTDFVPQ
-25 RFINNLQAAF
+25 RFINNLQVAF
-35 IKVDNAVASFDPDQK
+35 LKVDNAVASFDPDQK

-64 EKISQLREEYANKA
+64 EKISQLREECANKA
-78 IKNPTKKNQYFSD
+78 IKNPAKKNQYFSD

-112 DSFKKFGDQ
+112 ESFRKFGDQ

-132 QKDPSKINTQQIQN
+132 QKDPSKINTQQIRN

-180 QIRSDEKFMGVF
+180 QIRSDQKFMGVF
-192 DEFLK
+192 DESLK
-197 ARQEAE
+197 ERQEAE
-203 KNAEPTGG
+203 KNAEPAGG

-230 KETLHQE
+230 KETLNQE

-244 NIATTTTDIQ
+244 NLATTTTDIQ

-266 RGNFSKFTLGDMEML
+266 RGNFFKFTLGDVEML

-308 LMGSHSGIEPEKV
+308 LMGSHSSIEPEKV

-338 ATVGYKNQ
+338 ATVGYKDQ

-356 AHLNNGSGLVIAGNE
+356 AHLHNGSGLVIAGNE

-383 QDQLTGLKQALSQ
+383 EDQLTGLKQAMSQ
-396 EEIQNKVDFMEFLAQ
+396 EEIQNKVDFMEFLAR

-425 KFQTEIGNFQK
+425 KFQTEIENFQK

-441 LDALGSD
+441 LDALGND
-448 HIAFVSKKD
+448 HVAFVSKKD

-508 YSNFKYTNVSKSPD
+508 YSNFKYTNASKSPD
-522 KGLGAT
+522 KGVGAT
-528 NGVSHLEANFSKV
+528 NGVSHLEANLSKV

-583 LNSNKELVG
+583 LNSNKEMVG

-599 AVAEAKNTGNYDEV
+599 AVAEAKNTGNYDGV

-625 KRESLEKEVAK
+625 KREHLEKEVAK

-682 KGVRSELSDKLEN
+682 KGIRSELSDKLEN

-701 DFGKSFDELKNGKNN
+701 DFGKSFDELKNGKNK

-804 NFSKVE
+804 DFSKVE

-815 LKNLSLDLGKNSDLQ
+815 LKSLSLDQKNDFNVGKNSDLQ
-830 FVRDGVRG
+830 KSVKNGVNG

-870 KSNNNN
+870 KFNSNNN
-876 NGLKNN
+876 NGLKNSD
-882 EEPIYAQVNK
+882 EPIYAQVNK
-892 KKAGQATSPEEPIY
+892 KKTGQAASPEEPIY
-906 AQVARKMSVKIDQL
+906 AQVAKKVSAKIDQL
-920 NEAASAINRKIDRIN
+920 NEAASAMNRKIDRIN

-944 GGFSGAGQSAS
+944 GGFSGAG
-955 PEEPIYAQVAKK
+955 
-967 VSAKIDQLNE
+967 
-977 SASAIN
+977 
-983 RKIDRINKIASAGK
+983 R
-997 GVGGFSGAGQSASP
+997 
-1011 EEPIYAQVAKKVRA
+1011 
-1025 KIDQLN
+1025 
-1031 ESASAINRKMD
+1031 
-1042 RINKIASAGKG
+1042 
-1053 VGGFRGAGQSASPE
+1053 
-1067 EPIYA
+1067 
-1072 QVAKKVRAKIDQL
+1072 
-1085 NESAS
+1085 
-1090 AINRK
+1090 
-1095 MDRINK
+1095 
-1101 IASAGKG
+1101 
-1108 VGGFSGAGQSASPEE
+1108 
-1123 PLYAQVAKKVRAK
+1123 
-1136 IDQLNESA
+1136 
-1144 SAINRKIDRINKI
+1144 
-1157 ASAGKG
+1157 
-1163 VGGFRGAGQSASPE
+1163 
-1177 EPIYAQVAKKVSAKI
+1177 
-1192 DQLNESASAINRK
+1192 
-1205 MDRINKIAS
+1205 
-1214 AGKGVG
+1214 
-1220 GFSGAGQS
+1220 
-1228 ASPEEPLYAQ
+1228 
-1238 VAKKV
+1238 
-1243 SAKIDQLN
+1243 
-1251 ESASAIN
+1251 
-1258 RKIDR
+1258 
-1263 INKIA
+1263 
-1268 SAGKGVGGFSGA
+1268 
-1280 GQSASPEEPLY
+1280 
-1291 AQVAKKV
+1291 
-1298 RAKIDQLNES
+1298 
-1308 ASAINRK
+1308 
-1315 MDRINKIASA
+1315 
-1325 GKGVGGFRGAG
+1325 
-1336 QSASPEEPLYAQV
+1336 
-1349 AKKVSAKID
+1349 
-1358 QLNESASAINRK
+1358 
-1370 IDRINKIASAG
+1370 
-1381 KGVGGFRGAGQS
+1381 
-1393 ASPEEPLYAQVAKKV
+1393 
-1408 RAKID
+1408 
-1413 QLNESASAIN
+1413 
-1423 RKIDR
+1423 
-1428 INKIASAGKGVGG
+1428 
-1441 FRGAGQSASPE
+1441 
-1452 EPLYAQVAKKVRA
+1452 
-1465 KIDQLNE
+1465 
-1472 SASAINRKID
+1472 
-1482 RINKIASAG
+1482 
-1491 KGVGGFSGAGQSASP
+1491 
-1506 EEPLYAQVAKKVRA
+1506 
-1520 KIDQLNESASAINRK
+1520 
-1535 MDRINKIASAGKGV
+1535 
-1549 GGFRGAGQ
+1549 
-1557 SASPEEPLYAQVA
+1557 
-1570 KKVSAKIDQLNESAS
+1570 
-1585 AINRKMDRINK
+1585 
-1596 IASAGKGVGGFRGAG
+1596 
-1611 QSASPEE
+1611 
-1618 PIYAQVA
+1618 
-1625 KKVSAKIDQ
+1625 
-1634 LNESASAINRKMDR
+1634 
-1648 INKIASAGKGVGGF
+1648 
-1662 RGAGQSASP
+1662 
-1671 EEPLYAQV
+1671 
-1679 AKKVSAK
+1679 
-1686 IDQLNESASAINRK
+1686 
-1700 IDRIN
+1700 
-1705 KIASA
+1705 
-1710 GKGVGGF
+1710 
-1717 SGAGQSASPEEPI
+1717 
-1730 YAQVAKKVSAKI
+1730 
-1742 DQLNESASA
+1742 
-1751 INRKIDRINKI
+1751 
-1762 ASAGKGVGGF
+1762 
-1772 SGAGQSASPE
+1772 SASPE

-1789 FDEANQAGFSLRR
+1789 FDEANQAGFPLRR
-1802 SAAVNDLSK
+1802 SAGVDDLSK

-1821 RRIGDLN
+1821 RRISDLN

-1835 AGHFDKLEQ
+1835 TGHFGNLEQ

-1889 NVQSG
+1889 NVQDG
-1894 TINEKATGM
+1894 AINEKATGM

-1958 VKDIKSSFVQF
+1958 VKDIKSGFVQF

-1983 ANVEHGVKNTTKGG
+1983 ANVEHGVKNTTKSG

>member
-13 DQTLNQTDFVPQ
+13 DQTDFVPQ
-25 RFINNLQAAF
+25 RFINNLQVAF
-35 IKVDNAVASFDPDQK
+35 IKVGNAVASFDPDQK

-64 EKISQLREEYANKA
+64 EKISQLMEEYANKA

-112 DSFKKFGDQ
+112 ESFRKFGDQ
-121 RYQIFTSWVSL
+121 RYQSFMSWVSL
-132 QKDPSKINTQQIQN
+132 QKDPSKINTQQIRN

-203 KNAEPTGG
+203 KNAEPAGG

-230 KETLHQE
+230 KETLNQE

-244 NIATTTTDIQ
+244 NLATTTTDIQ

-266 RGNFSKFTLGDMEML
+266 RGNFFKFTLGDVEML

-308 LMGSHSGIEPEKV
+308 LMGGYSNIEPEKV

-346 QGSNVATLIN
+346 QGNNVATLIN
-356 AHLNNGSGLVIAGNE
+356 AHLNNGSGLIIAGNE

-383 QDQLTGLKQALSQ
+383 EDQLTGLKQAMSQ

-425 KFQTEIGNFQK
+425 KFQAEIENFQK

-441 LDALGSD
+441 LDALGND

-487 DGETKTTLQGSL
+487 DGEVKTTLQGSL
-499 KYDGVMFVD
+499 KYDGVMFVN
-508 YSNFKYTNVSKSPD
+508 YSNFKYTNASKSPD
-522 KGLGAT
+522 KGVGAT

-583 LNSNKELVG
+583 LNSNKEMVG
-592 KVSNFNK
+592 KASNFNK
-599 AVAEAKNTGNYDEV
+599 AVAEAKNTGNYDGV

-625 KRESLEKEVAK
+625 KREHLEKEVAK

-654 NSQKDKIFALINK
+654 NSQKDKIFALINQ

-682 KGVRSELSDKLEN
+682 KGIGSELSDKLEN

-701 DFGKSFDELKNGKNN
+701 DFGKSFDELKSGKNN

-780 IINQKITDKVDN
+780 IINQKITDKVNN
-792 LNQAVSETKLTG
+792 LNQAVSESKLTG
-804 NFSKVE
+804 DFSKVE

-830 FVRDGVRG
+830 KSVKNGVNG

-856 FSDIRKELSEKLFG
+856 FSDIRKELNEKLFG
-870 KSNNNN
+870 NSNNNN
-876 NGLKNN
+876 NGLKN
-882 EEPIYAQVNK
+882 EPIYAQVNK
-892 KKAGQATSPEEPIY
+892 KKAGQVASPEEPIY
-906 AQVARKMSVKIDQL
+906 AQVARKVSTKIDQL
-920 NEAASAINRKIDRIN
+920 NEATSAINRKIDRIN

-944 GGFSGAGQSAS
+944 GGFSGAGRSAS
-955 PEEPIYAQVAKK
+955 PEEPIYAQVARK
-967 VSAKIDQLNE
+967 VSTKIDQLNE
-977 SASAIN
+977 ATSAIN

-997 GVGGFSGAGQSASP
+997 GVGGFSGAG
-1011 EEPIYAQVAKKVRA
+1011 R
-1025 KIDQLN
+1025 
-1031 ESASAINRKMD
+1031 
-1042 RINKIASAGKG
+1042 
-1053 VGGFRGAGQSASPE
+1053 
-1067 EPIYA
+1067 
-1072 QVAKKVRAKIDQL
+1072 
-1085 NESAS
+1085 
-1090 AINRK
+1090 
-1095 MDRINK
+1095 
-1101 IASAGKG
+1101 
-1108 VGGFSGAGQSASPEE
+1108 
-1123 PLYAQVAKKVRAK
+1123 
-1136 IDQLNESA
+1136 
-1144 SAINRKIDRINKI
+1144 
-1157 ASAGKG
+1157 
-1163 VGGFRGAGQSASPE
+1163 
-1177 EPIYAQVAKKVSAKI
+1177 
-1192 DQLNESASAINRK
+1192 
-1205 MDRINKIAS
+1205 
-1214 AGKGVG
+1214 
-1220 GFSGAGQS
+1220 
-1228 ASPEEPLYAQ
+1228 
-1238 VAKKV
+1238 
-1243 SAKIDQLN
+1243 
-1251 ESASAIN
+1251 
-1258 RKIDR
+1258 
-1263 INKIA
+1263 
-1268 SAGKGVGGFSGA
+1268 
-1280 GQSASPEEPLY
+1280 
-1291 AQVAKKV
+1291 
-1298 RAKIDQLNES
+1298 
-1308 ASAINRK
+1308 
-1315 MDRINKIASA
+1315 
-1325 GKGVGGFRGAG
+1325 
-1336 QSASPEEPLYAQV
+1336 
-1349 AKKVSAKID
+1349 
-1358 QLNESASAINRK
+1358 
-1370 IDRINKIASAG
+1370 
-1381 KGVGGFRGAGQS
+1381 
-1393 ASPEEPLYAQVAKKV
+1393 
-1408 RAKID
+1408 
-1413 QLNESASAIN
+1413 
-1423 RKIDR
+1423 
-1428 INKIASAGKGVGG
+1428 
-1441 FRGAGQSASPE
+1441 
-1452 EPLYAQVAKKVRA
+1452 
-1465 KIDQLNE
+1465 
-1472 SASAINRKID
+1472 
-1482 RINKIASAG
+1482 
-1491 KGVGGFSGAGQSASP
+1491 
-1506 EEPLYAQVAKKVRA
+1506 
-1520 KIDQLNESASAINRK
+1520 
-1535 MDRINKIASAGKGV
+1535 
-1549 GGFRGAGQ
+1549 
-1557 SASPEEPLYAQVA
+1557 
-1570 KKVSAKIDQLNESAS
+1570 
-1585 AINRKMDRINK
+1585 
-1596 IASAGKGVGGFRGAG
+1596 
-1611 QSASPEE
+1611 
-1618 PIYAQVA
+1618 
-1625 KKVSAKIDQ
+1625 
-1634 LNESASAINRKMDR
+1634 
-1648 INKIASAGKGVGGF
+1648 
-1662 RGAGQSASP
+1662 
-1671 EEPLYAQV
+1671 
-1679 AKKVSAK
+1679 
-1686 IDQLNESASAINRK
+1686 
-1700 IDRIN
+1700 
-1705 KIASA
+1705 
-1710 GKGVGGF
+1710 
-1717 SGAGQSASPEEPI
+1717 
-1730 YAQVAKKVSAKI
+1730 
-1742 DQLNESASA
+1742 
-1751 INRKIDRINKI
+1751 
-1762 ASAGKGVGGF
+1762 
-1772 SGAGQSASPE
+1772 SASPE

-1789 FDEANQAGFSLRR
+1789 FDEANQAGFPLRTY
-1802 SAAVNDLSK
+1802 AGVNDLSK

-1835 AGHFDKLEQ
+1835 IGRFGNLEQ

-1894 TINEKATGM
+1894 AINEKVTGM

-1923 VGSAHLSEYDK
+1923 VGSTPLSEYDK
-1934 IGFNQKNMKDY
+1934 IGFNQKDMKDY

-1976 GSYSLMK
+1976 GAYSLMT
-1983 ANVEHGVKNTTKGG
+1983 ANAEHGVKNTTKSG

>member
-13 DQTLNQTDFVPQ
+13 DQTLNPTDFVPQ
-25 RFINNLQAAF
+25 RFINNLQVAF
-35 IKVDNAVASFDPDQK
+35 LKVDSAVASFDPDQK

-192 DEFLK
+192 DESLK
-197 ARQEAE
+197 ERQEAE
-203 KNAEPTGG
+203 KNAEPAGG

-230 KETLHQE
+230 KETLNQE

-281 DVEGVADKDPNYKFN
+281 DVEGVADNDPNYKFN
-296 QLLIHNNALSSV
+296 QLLIHNNALSSM
-308 LMGSHSGIEPEKV
+308 LMGSHSNIEPEKV

-346 QGSNVATLIN
+346 QGNNVATLIN

-396 EEIQNKVDFMEFLAQ
+396 EEIRNKVDFMEFLAR
-411 NNAKLDNLSEKEKE
+411 NNARLDSLSKEEKE
-425 KFQTEIGNFQK
+425 KFQNEIEDFQK

-441 LDALGSD
+441 LDALGND

-457 PKHLALVTEFGNGEV
+457 PKHLALVTEFGNGEL

-499 KYDGVMFVD
+499 KYDGVMFVN
-508 YSNFKYTNVSKSPD
+508 YSNFKYTNASKSPD
-522 KGLGAT
+522 KGVGAT
-528 NGVSHLEANFSKV
+528 NGVSHLEANLSKV

-592 KVSNFNK
+592 KVSNLNK

-613 KKAQKDLEKSLR
+613 KKAQKDLEKSIR
-625 KRESLEKEVAK
+625 KREHLEKEVAK

-654 NSQKDKIFALINK
+654 NSQKDKIFALINQ

-673 RAAAFDPNL
+673 RAVAFDPNL
-682 KGVRSELSDKLEN
+682 KGIRSELSDKLEN

-701 DFGKSFDELKNGKNN
+701 DFNKSFDELKNGNN
-716 DFSKAEETLKALKD
+716 KDFSKAEETLKTLKD
-730 SVKDLGINPEWIS
+730 SMKDLGINPEWIS
-743 KIENLNA
+743 KVENLNA

-780 IINQKITDKVDN
+780 SINQKITDKVDN
-792 LNQAVSETKLTG
+792 LNQAVSEAKLTG
-804 NFSKVE
+804 DFSKVE

-830 FVRDGVRG
+830 SVRDSVRG

-851 TLTKN
+851 KLSKN
-856 FSDIRKELSEKLFG
+856 FSDIRKELNEKLFG
-870 KSNNNN
+870 NSNNNN

-892 KKAGQATSPEEPIY
+892 KKVGQAASPEEPIY
-906 AQVARKMSVKIDQL
+906 TQVAKKVNARIDRLNKIASTINGKIDQL
-920 NEAASAINRKIDRIN
+920 NRTASAN
-935 KIASAGKGV
+935 KGV
-944 GGFSGAGQSAS
+944 GGFSGAGQA
-955 PEEPIYAQVAKK
+955 
-967 VSAKIDQLNE
+967 
-977 SASAIN
+977 
-983 RKIDRINKIASAGK
+983 
-997 GVGGFSGAGQSASP
+997 
-1011 EEPIYAQVAKKVRA
+1011 
-1025 KIDQLN
+1025 
-1031 ESASAINRKMD
+1031 
-1042 RINKIASAGKG
+1042 
-1053 VGGFRGAGQSASPE
+1053 
-1067 EPIYA
+1067 
-1072 QVAKKVRAKIDQL
+1072 
-1085 NESAS
+1085 
-1090 AINRK
+1090 
-1095 MDRINK
+1095 
-1101 IASAGKG
+1101 
-1108 VGGFSGAGQSASPEE
+1108 
-1123 PLYAQVAKKVRAK
+1123 
-1136 IDQLNESA
+1136 
-1144 SAINRKIDRINKI
+1144 
-1157 ASAGKG
+1157 
-1163 VGGFRGAGQSASPE
+1163 
-1177 EPIYAQVAKKVSAKI
+1177 
-1192 DQLNESASAINRK
+1192 
-1205 MDRINKIAS
+1205 
-1214 AGKGVG
+1214 
-1220 GFSGAGQS
+1220 
-1228 ASPEEPLYAQ
+1228 
-1238 VAKKV
+1238 
-1243 SAKIDQLN
+1243 
-1251 ESASAIN
+1251 
-1258 RKIDR
+1258 
-1263 INKIA
+1263 
-1268 SAGKGVGGFSGA
+1268 
-1280 GQSASPEEPLY
+1280 
-1291 AQVAKKV
+1291 
-1298 RAKIDQLNES
+1298 
-1308 ASAINRK
+1308 
-1315 MDRINKIASA
+1315 
-1325 GKGVGGFRGAG
+1325 
-1336 QSASPEEPLYAQV
+1336 
-1349 AKKVSAKID
+1349 
-1358 QLNESASAINRK
+1358 
-1370 IDRINKIASAG
+1370 
-1381 KGVGGFRGAGQS
+1381 
-1393 ASPEEPLYAQVAKKV
+1393 
-1408 RAKID
+1408 
-1413 QLNESASAIN
+1413 
-1423 RKIDR
+1423 
-1428 INKIASAGKGVGG
+1428 
-1441 FRGAGQSASPE
+1441 
-1452 EPLYAQVAKKVRA
+1452 
-1465 KIDQLNE
+1465 
-1472 SASAINRKID
+1472 
-1482 RINKIASAG
+1482 
-1491 KGVGGFSGAGQSASP
+1491 
-1506 EEPLYAQVAKKVRA
+1506 
-1520 KIDQLNESASAINRK
+1520 
-1535 MDRINKIASAGKGV
+1535 
-1549 GGFRGAGQ
+1549 
-1557 SASPEEPLYAQVA
+1557 
-1570 KKVSAKIDQLNESAS
+1570 
-1585 AINRKMDRINK
+1585 
-1596 IASAGKGVGGFRGAG
+1596 
-1611 QSASPEE
+1611 
-1618 PIYAQVA
+1618 
-1625 KKVSAKIDQ
+1625 
-1634 LNESASAINRKMDR
+1634 
-1648 INKIASAGKGVGGF
+1648 
-1662 RGAGQSASP
+1662 
-1671 EEPLYAQV
+1671 
-1679 AKKVSAK
+1679 
-1686 IDQLNESASAINRK
+1686 
-1700 IDRIN
+1700 
-1705 KIASA
+1705 
-1710 GKGVGGF
+1710 
-1717 SGAGQSASPEEPI
+1717 
-1730 YAQVAKKVSAKI
+1730 
-1742 DQLNESASA
+1742 
-1751 INRKIDRINKI
+1751 
-1762 ASAGKGVGGF
+1762 
-1772 SGAGQSASPE
+1772 ASPE

-1789 FDEANQAGFSLRR
+1789 FDEANQAGFPLRR

-1811 VGLSREQELT
+1811 VGLSREEELT

-1835 AGHFDKLEQ
+1835 TGHFGKLEQ

-1853 KKNALKLWVESAKQV
+1853 KKNAVKLWVESAKQV

-1889 NVQSG
+1889 NVKNG
-1894 TINEKATGM
+1894 AINEKATGM

-1923 VGSAHLSEYDK
+1923 VGSIPLSDYDK
-1934 IGFNQKNMKDY
+1934 VGFNQKNMKDY

-1976 GSYSLMK
+1976 GAYNLMK
-1983 ANVEHGVKNTTKGG
+1983 ANVEHGVKNINTKSG

>member
-13 DQTLNQTDFVPQ
+13 DQTDFVPQ
-25 RFINNLQAAF
+25 RFINNLQVAF
-35 IKVDNAVASFDPDQK
+35 IKLDNAVASFDPNQK

-112 DSFKKFGDQ
+112 ESFRKFGDQ

-180 QIRSDEKFMGVF
+180 QIRSDQKFMGVF
-192 DEFLK
+192 DESLK

-203 KNAEPTGG
+203 KNEEPAGG

-230 KETLHQE
+230 KETLNQE

-244 NIATTTTDIQ
+244 NLATTTTDIQ

-266 RGNFSKFTLGDMEML
+266 RGNFFKFTLGDVEML

-308 LMGSHSGIEPEKV
+308 LMGGHSNIEPEKV

-338 ATVGYKNQ
+338 ATVGYKDQ

-356 AHLNNGSGLVIAGNE
+356 AHLNNGSGLIIAGNE

-383 QDQLTGLKQALSQ
+383 EDQLTGLKQAMSQ
-396 EEIQNKVDFMEFLAQ
+396 EEIQNKVDFMEFLAK
-411 NNAKLDNLSEKEKE
+411 NNAKLGNLSEKEKE
-425 KFQTEIGNFQK
+425 KFRTEIENFQK

-441 LDALGSD
+441 LDALGND
-448 HIAFVSKKD
+448 HVAFVSKKD

-487 DGETKTTLQGSL
+487 DGETKTTLQGNL
-499 KYDGVMFVD
+499 KYDGVMFVN
-508 YSNFKYTNVSKSPD
+508 YSNFKYTNASKSPD
-522 KGLGAT
+522 KGVGAT

-556 YIRRDLEDKLWAKG
+556 YIRRDLEDKLLAKG

-583 LNSNKELVG
+583 LNSNKEMVG

-599 AVAEAKNTGNYDEV
+599 AIAEAKNTGNYDEV

-625 KRESLEKEVAK
+625 KREHLEKEVAK

-654 NSQKDKIFALINK
+654 NSQKDKIFALINT

-673 RAAAFDPNL
+673 RAAVFDPNL
-682 KGVRSELSDKLEN
+682 KDVRSELSDKLEN

-701 DFGKSFDELKNGKNN
+701 DFGKSFDDFKNGKNN

-804 NFSKVE
+804 DFSKVE
-810 QALAE
+810 QVLAE

-830 FVRDGVRG
+830 KSVKNAING

-851 TLTKN
+851 TLSKN
-856 FSDIRKELSEKLFG
+856 FSDIRKELNEKLFG
-870 KSNNNN
+870 NSNNNN
-876 NGLKNN
+876 NGLKN
-882 EEPIYAQVNK
+882 EPIYAQVNK
-892 KKAGQATSPEEPIY
+892 KKTGQ
-906 AQVARKMSVKIDQL
+906 V
-920 NEAASAINRKIDRIN
+920 
-935 KIASAGKGV
+935 
-944 GGFSGAGQSAS
+944 AS

-977 SASAIN
+977 AT
-983 RKIDRINKIASAGK
+983 
-997 GVGGFSGAGQSASP
+997 
-1011 EEPIYAQVAKKVRA
+1011 
-1025 KIDQLN
+1025 
-1031 ESASAINRKMD
+1031 
-1042 RINKIASAGKG
+1042 
-1053 VGGFRGAGQSASPE
+1053 
-1067 EPIYA
+1067 
-1072 QVAKKVRAKIDQL
+1072 
-1085 NESAS
+1085 
-1090 AINRK
+1090 
-1095 MDRINK
+1095 
-1101 IASAGKG
+1101 
-1108 VGGFSGAGQSASPEE
+1108 
-1123 PLYAQVAKKVRAK
+1123 
-1136 IDQLNESA
+1136 
-1144 SAINRKIDRINKI
+1144 
-1157 ASAGKG
+1157 
-1163 VGGFRGAGQSASPE
+1163 
-1177 EPIYAQVAKKVSAKI
+1177 
-1192 DQLNESASAINRK
+1192 
-1205 MDRINKIAS
+1205 
-1214 AGKGVG
+1214 
-1220 GFSGAGQS
+1220 
-1228 ASPEEPLYAQ
+1228 
-1238 VAKKV
+1238 
-1243 SAKIDQLN
+1243 
-1251 ESASAIN
+1251 
-1258 RKIDR
+1258 
-1263 INKIA
+1263 
-1268 SAGKGVGGFSGA
+1268 
-1280 GQSASPEEPLY
+1280 
-1291 AQVAKKV
+1291 
-1298 RAKIDQLNES
+1298 
-1308 ASAINRK
+1308 
-1315 MDRINKIASA
+1315 
-1325 GKGVGGFRGAG
+1325 
-1336 QSASPEEPLYAQV
+1336 
-1349 AKKVSAKID
+1349 
-1358 QLNESASAINRK
+1358 
-1370 IDRINKIASAG
+1370 
-1381 KGVGGFRGAGQS
+1381 
-1393 ASPEEPLYAQVAKKV
+1393 
-1408 RAKID
+1408 
-1413 QLNESASAIN
+1413 
-1423 RKIDR
+1423 
-1428 INKIASAGKGVGG
+1428 
-1441 FRGAGQSASPE
+1441 
-1452 EPLYAQVAKKVRA
+1452 
-1465 KIDQLNE
+1465 
-1472 SASAINRKID
+1472 
-1482 RINKIASAG
+1482 
-1491 KGVGGFSGAGQSASP
+1491 
-1506 EEPLYAQVAKKVRA
+1506 
-1520 KIDQLNESASAINRK
+1520 
-1535 MDRINKIASAGKGV
+1535 
-1549 GGFRGAGQ
+1549 
-1557 SASPEEPLYAQVA
+1557 
-1570 KKVSAKIDQLNESAS
+1570 
-1585 AINRKMDRINK
+1585 
-1596 IASAGKGVGGFRGAG
+1596 
-1611 QSASPEE
+1611 
-1618 PIYAQVA
+1618 
-1625 KKVSAKIDQ
+1625 
-1634 LNESASAINRKMDR
+1634 
-1648 INKIASAGKGVGGF
+1648 
-1662 RGAGQSASP
+1662 
-1671 EEPLYAQV
+1671 
-1679 AKKVSAK
+1679 
-1686 IDQLNESASAINRK
+1686 
-1700 IDRIN
+1700 
-1705 KIASA
+1705 
-1710 GKGVGGF
+1710 
-1717 SGAGQSASPEEPI
+1717 
-1730 YAQVAKKVSAKI
+1730 
-1742 DQLNESASA
+1742 SA

-1789 FDEANQAGFSLRR
+1789 FDEANQAGFPLRR
-1802 SAAVNDLSK
+1802 SAGVNDLSK

-1828 QAVSEAK
+1828 QAASEAK
-1835 AGHFDKLEQ
+1835 TGHFDKLEQ

-1894 TINEKATGM
+1894 AINEKATGM

-1923 VGSAHLSEYDK
+1923 VGSTPLSEYDK

-1983 ANVEHGVKNTTKGG
+1983 ANVEHGVKNTTKSG

>member
-13 DQTLNQTDFVPQ
+13 DQTPNQTDFVPQ
-25 RFINNLQAAF
+25 RFINNLQVAF

-78 IKNPTKKNQYFSD
+78 IKNPAKKNQYFSD

-106 AVDSSV
+106 AVNSSV
-112 DSFKKFGDQ
+112 ESFRKFGDQ

-132 QKDPSKINTQQIQN
+132 QKDPSKINTQQIRD

-180 QIRSDEKFMGVF
+180 QIRSDQKFMGVF
-192 DEFLK
+192 DESLK
-197 ARQEAE
+197 ERQEAE
-203 KNAEPTGG
+203 KNAEPAGG

-230 KETLHQE
+230 KETLNQE

-244 NIATTTTDIQ
+244 NLATTTTDIQ

-266 RGNFSKFTLGDMEML
+266 RGNFFKFTLGDVEML

-308 LMGSHSGIEPEKV
+308 LMGSHSNIEPEKV

-338 ATVGYKNQ
+338 ATVGYKDQ
-346 QGSNVATLIN
+346 QGNNVATLIN
-356 AHLNNGSGLVIAGNE
+356 AHLHNGSGLVIAGNE
-371 NGIKNPSFYLYK
+371 DGIKNPSFYLYK
-383 QDQLTGLKQALSQ
+383 EDQLTGLKQAMSQ
-396 EEIQNKVDFMEFLAQ
+396 EEIQNKVDFMEFLAK

-425 KFQTEIGNFQK
+425 KFQAEIENFQK

-441 LDALGSD
+441 LDALGND
-448 HIAFVSKKD
+448 HVAFVSKKD

-508 YSNFKYTNVSKSPD
+508 YSNFKYTNASKSPD
-522 KGLGAT
+522 KGVGAT
-528 NGVSHLEANFSKV
+528 NGVSHLEANLSKV

-583 LNSNKELVG
+583 LNSNKEMVG
-592 KVSNFNK
+592 KVSKLNK

-625 KRESLEKEVAK
+625 KREHLEKEVAK

-682 KGVRSELSDKLEN
+682 KGIRSELSDKLEN

-767 QAKSDLENSIKDV
+767 QAKSDLENVIKDV

-804 NFSKVE
+804 DFSKVE

-815 LKNLSLDLGKNSDLQ
+815 LKNLSLDQKNESFNVGKNSDLQ
-830 FVRDGVRG
+830 KSVKNGVNG

-856 FSDIRKELSEKLFG
+856 FSDIRKELNEKLFG
-870 KSNNNN
+870 NSNNNN

-882 EEPIYAQVNK
+882 TEPIYAQVNK
-892 KKAGQATSPEEPIY
+892 KKAGQATSPEESIY
-906 AQVARKMSVKIDQL
+906 AQVAKKVSAKIDQL
-920 NEAASAINRKIDRIN
+920 NKATSAINRKIDRIN

-944 GGFSGAGQSAS
+944 GGFSGAG
-955 PEEPIYAQVAKK
+955 
-967 VSAKIDQLNE
+967 
-977 SASAIN
+977 
-983 RKIDRINKIASAGK
+983 R
-997 GVGGFSGAGQSASP
+997 
-1011 EEPIYAQVAKKVRA
+1011 
-1025 KIDQLN
+1025 
-1031 ESASAINRKMD
+1031 
-1042 RINKIASAGKG
+1042 
-1053 VGGFRGAGQSASPE
+1053 
-1067 EPIYA
+1067 
-1072 QVAKKVRAKIDQL
+1072 
-1085 NESAS
+1085 
-1090 AINRK
+1090 
-1095 MDRINK
+1095 
-1101 IASAGKG
+1101 
-1108 VGGFSGAGQSASPEE
+1108 
-1123 PLYAQVAKKVRAK
+1123 
-1136 IDQLNESA
+1136 
-1144 SAINRKIDRINKI
+1144 
-1157 ASAGKG
+1157 
-1163 VGGFRGAGQSASPE
+1163 
-1177 EPIYAQVAKKVSAKI
+1177 
-1192 DQLNESASAINRK
+1192 
-1205 MDRINKIAS
+1205 
-1214 AGKGVG
+1214 
-1220 GFSGAGQS
+1220 
-1228 ASPEEPLYAQ
+1228 
-1238 VAKKV
+1238 
-1243 SAKIDQLN
+1243 
-1251 ESASAIN
+1251 
-1258 RKIDR
+1258 
-1263 INKIA
+1263 
-1268 SAGKGVGGFSGA
+1268 
-1280 GQSASPEEPLY
+1280 
-1291 AQVAKKV
+1291 
-1298 RAKIDQLNES
+1298 
-1308 ASAINRK
+1308 
-1315 MDRINKIASA
+1315 
-1325 GKGVGGFRGAG
+1325 
-1336 QSASPEEPLYAQV
+1336 
-1349 AKKVSAKID
+1349 
-1358 QLNESASAINRK
+1358 
-1370 IDRINKIASAG
+1370 
-1381 KGVGGFRGAGQS
+1381 
-1393 ASPEEPLYAQVAKKV
+1393 
-1408 RAKID
+1408 
-1413 QLNESASAIN
+1413 
-1423 RKIDR
+1423 
-1428 INKIASAGKGVGG
+1428 
-1441 FRGAGQSASPE
+1441 
-1452 EPLYAQVAKKVRA
+1452 
-1465 KIDQLNE
+1465 
-1472 SASAINRKID
+1472 
-1482 RINKIASAG
+1482 
-1491 KGVGGFSGAGQSASP
+1491 
-1506 EEPLYAQVAKKVRA
+1506 
-1520 KIDQLNESASAINRK
+1520 
-1535 MDRINKIASAGKGV
+1535 
-1549 GGFRGAGQ
+1549 
-1557 SASPEEPLYAQVA
+1557 
-1570 KKVSAKIDQLNESAS
+1570 
-1585 AINRKMDRINK
+1585 
-1596 IASAGKGVGGFRGAG
+1596 
-1611 QSASPEE
+1611 
-1618 PIYAQVA
+1618 
-1625 KKVSAKIDQ
+1625 
-1634 LNESASAINRKMDR
+1634 
-1648 INKIASAGKGVGGF
+1648 
-1662 RGAGQSASP
+1662 
-1671 EEPLYAQV
+1671 
-1679 AKKVSAK
+1679 
-1686 IDQLNESASAINRK
+1686 
-1700 IDRIN
+1700 
-1705 KIASA
+1705 
-1710 GKGVGGF
+1710 
-1717 SGAGQSASPEEPI
+1717 
-1730 YAQVAKKVSAKI
+1730 
-1742 DQLNESASA
+1742 
-1751 INRKIDRINKI
+1751 
-1762 ASAGKGVGGF
+1762 
-1772 SGAGQSASPE
+1772 SASPE

-1789 FDEANQAGFSLRR
+1789 FDEANQAGFPLRR
-1802 SAAVNDLSK
+1802 YAAVDDLSK

-1821 RRIGDLN
+1821 RRIDDLN

-1835 AGHFDKLEQ
+1835 TGHFGNLEQ

-1889 NVQSG
+1889 NVQNG
-1894 TINEKATGM
+1894 IINEKATGM

-1945 SDSFKFSTKLNNA
+1945 SDSFKFSTKLNNT

-1983 ANVEHGVKNTTKGG
+1983 ANVEHGVKNTTKSG